1 MDMSYLLSLGL
12 LGHRSLFWRGA
23 CGACAAATG
32 RPVTEHVQTL
42 ETASASVTSS
52 QLKDWEDLQKNLR
65 TRLRDCDDDGWTT
78 DDLRRIGGLDIGF
91 EDGTNRATA
100 VLVVCELRDHLKLIY
115 EDSVDVDMA
124 LPYISGFLFVREIP
138 AYELLLE
145 RLRDS
150 APDAEPDVFLVDG
163 SGLFHPRQC
172 GSASHFGIL
181 HNLRTVGVAKKL
193 LCFEDFDKEHGLTVE
208 EKVLSKPGDSIPLVG
223 TSGFNYGF
231 AVRTSAAKAKVQ
243 DSSRRVYV
251 SAGHR
256 FSQDTAR
263 NVVLKCNVDGGSY
276 MPEPIRL
283 ADLTGRAIE
292 RAWKQI
298 HATSKPHARQVIMD
312 VSNLLDDKQRKTLL
326 AILDEVEAEPS
337 AVLSSISVDSIKR
350 KQATKEE
357 LFQPLQEMYPD
368 ATVLELRAALKME
381 KPWAADLR
389 KASLRYQQA
398 GRAMRLSR

>member
-1 MDMSYLLSLGL
+1 
-12 LGHRSLFWRGA
+12 
-23 CGACAAATG
+23 
-32 RPVTEHVQTL
+32 
-42 ETASASVTSS
+42 
-52 QLKDWEDLQKNLR
+52 LQKNLR

-145 RLRDS
+145 RLRDR